1 MRKDPM
7 AAAYFNIHLITDT
20 KMWRTDA
27 FDLNAGHHQKMV
39 MQTADTEQFLGVNAD
54 GKFIEQDELDHAVVW
69 EFLRLPHNPLAFSLM
84 HVESEKMLMTDPKTG
99 DLALVER
106 GSAAATKHALHQ
118 AFMIYMP
125 ANIGQAVAT
134 QNAPKQ
140 PWITKAMPYISAVG
154 AVGGIAT
161 AAALV
166 TNVLRSSQASHP
178 AASTTTT
185 PVTAGHMEAATPA
198 EGGATTGHNL
208 VDAAAMSD
216 PHSADFQLDDV
227 NDALNDVVLADGAT
241 LQDATEHA
249 TAATEH
255 AAAAAAEQAATP
267 MPDTLPEPVA
277 AAPHTDE
284 AHASPV
290 DADLAQLGAALVDA
304 DVKASGDHVGA
315 GADIGDILVSRI

>member
-1 MRKDPM
+1 
-7 AAAYFNIHLITDT
+7 
-20 KMWRTDA
+20 
-27 FDLNAGHHQKMV
+27 
-39 MQTADTEQFLGVNAD
+39 
-54 GKFIEQDELDHAVVW
+54 
-69 EFLRLPHNPLAFSLM
+69 M

-227 NDALNDVVLADGAT
+227 NDALNDVISRNSVPHSLMPMSSQWRPRRSGADIGEFT
-241 LQDATEHA
+241 NLEHIGGDHDFGGLEDLGLLS
-249 TAATEH
+249 TT
-255 AAAAAAEQAATP
+255 T
-267 MPDTLPEPVA
+267 V
-277 AAPHTDE
+277 E
-284 AHASPV
+284 AHASTV

-304 DVKASGDHVGA
+304 DVEASGDHVGA
-315 GADIGDILVSRI
+315 GADIGEFTNLEHIGGDHDFGGLEDLGLSVDDHGFAHAVGFGHDDDGGHDGGHHE